1 MKKYL
6 TMILCVVVMT
16 AVVFFV
22 LNISVATRQG
32 INYQWHTVKIPLYLK
47 ILDFFDRHYNYK
59 ELAKRITLNTKDDR
73 VKAIRIFEWT
83 YNNLKQVSQT
93 LPVVDDHVWHII
105 VRGYGARDQ
114 FSDVFSTLCN
124 YAGLDAFYTWVYTQ
138 EQTSRIP
145 LSFVKLSG
153 KWFIF
158 DPYQGA
164 YLIDAHGLPIDIDAI
179 KSGNSWTVKHL
190 QAEINL
196 SDLDV
201 DYSRYLDNFP
211 DTKKVGLRKA
221 NIQSPV
227 NRLLFE
233 IKKRI
238 K

>member
-6 TMILCVVVMT
+6 SIILCLIILT
-16 AVVFFV
+16 AAAFFV
-22 LNISVATRQG
+22 LNINVTTRQG

-47 ILDFFDRHYNYK
+47 LLDFFDRHYNYK
-59 ELAKRITLNTKDDR
+59 ELVKRITLNAKDDR
-73 VKAIRIFEWT
+73 VKAMRIFEWT
-83 YNNLKQVSQT
+83 CNNLKRAPQT

-138 EQTSRIP
+138 ERTSRIP
-145 LSFVKLSG
+145 LSFVELSG

-158 DPYQGA
+158 DPYNGA
-164 YLIDAHGLPIDIDAI
+164 YFTNAQGLPVDIDAI
-179 KSGNSWTVKHL
+179 KLGNSWRVKHL
-190 QAEINL
+190 RTEINPT
-196 SDLDV
+196 DLDV
-201 DYSRYLDNFP
+201 DYSRYFGNFP
-211 DTKKVGLRKA
+211 DTKKAALRKA

-227 NRLLFE
+227 NRLFFE
-233 IKKRI
+233 IQKRI